1 MSENLPNKAVFQS
14 YIWTCAKYDFSPYE
28 KRIIYRLIEFAQR
41 WLEGIKIKDHM
52 HKIEPSDCGVN
63 ITMPVASILRDE
75 DDHNYAKAKA
85 AFTSLS
91 KKGAE
96 YEDDKIWFYTAII
109 EHPKIEKGT
118 GIATFHVYDP
128 IWRAALDFTKGF
140 KKYELITAMK
150 FKSVYAM
157 RFYELMS
164 GQTQPLFVSL
174 EGSDGLRERFCLQ
187 GKYERVNDF
196 KRYVIDAAKKELDES
211 SPYSFVA
218 KEEKE
223 GKKVIGWTLF
233 PVFFEDREDPALQE
247 QARMAKVTARLQ
259 LENNVYDYLKFS
271 FDFKSD
277 EVNKN
282 KKTLIEG
289 QVLYEY
295 SSSAANNGSGFEG
308 LADNT
313 YFWNITAGLAMFF
326 GRYLAI
332 VLQLAIAWSLLC
344 KKRMNESIGTLKTNN
359 IGFGVIVAFVV
370 YIFAALTFFPALAL
384 GPIAEHLSIWL
395 PV

>member
-1 MSENLPNKAVFQS
+1 MSENLPNKAIFQS

-164 GQTQPLFVSL
+164 GQTKPLFVSL

-218 KEEKE
+218 KEERKE
-223 GKKVIGWTLF
+223 RRSLAGPYSL
-233 PVFFEDREDPALQE
+233 
-247 QARMAKVTARLQ
+247 
-259 LENNVYDYLKFS
+259 YSLKT
-271 FDFKSD
+271 
-277 EVNKN
+277 E
-282 KKTLIEG
+282 KTLHYRNRRAWLKLRHG
-289 QVLYEY
+289 
-295 SSSAANNGSGFEG
+295 SSWRTTYMTTS
-308 LADNT
+308 NT
-313 YFWNITAGLAMFF
+313 PLTSSLMKSTRTRKPLSRGKTAS
-326 GRYLAI
+326 RI
-332 VLQLAIAWSLLC
+332 S
-344 KKRMNESIGTLKTNN
+344 
-359 IGFGVIVAFVV
+359 
-370 YIFAALTFFPALAL
+370 
-384 GPIAEHLSIWL
+384 
-395 PV
+395 

>member
-1 MSENLPNKAVFQS
+1 MVAYASTSESKVNNLPNKAVFQS

-28 KRIIYRLIEFAQR
+28 KRIIYRLIEYAQR

-128 IWRAALDFTKGF
+128 VWKAALDFTKGF
-140 KKYELITAMK
+140 KKYELVTAMK

-164 GQTQPLFVSL
+164 GQTKPLFVPL
-174 EGSDGLRERFCLQ
+174 EGPDGLRERFCLQ
-187 GKYERVNDF
+187 GKYKLTADF
-196 KRYVIDAAKKELDES
+196 RRYVIDAAKKELDEF

-247 QARMAKVTARLQ
+247 RARMANVTARLQ
-259 LENNVYDYLKFS
+259 MDGRVYDYFRYS
-271 FDFKSD
+271 FHFKS
-277 EVNKN
+277 EEINKN
-282 KKTLIEG
+282 KKAILDG
-289 QVLYEY
+289 QRRIP
-295 SSSAANNGSGFEG
+295 
-308 LADNT
+308 D
-313 YFWNITAGLAMFF
+313 FF
-326 GRYLAI
+326 GFLAEVGESARKTKVRNPKGYVI
-332 VLQLAIAWSLLC
+332 AAI
-344 KKRMNESIGTLKTNN
+344 KKK
-359 IGFGVIVAFVV
+359 
-370 YIFAALTFFPALAL
+370 LTEVPR
-384 GPIAEHLSIWL
+384 
-395 PV
+395 

>member
-28 KRIIYRLIEFAQR
+28 KRIIYRLIEFAQH
-41 WLEGIKIKDHM
+41 WLEGVKIKDHM
-52 HKIEPSDCGVN
+52 HKIEPTDCGVN
-63 ITMPVASILRDE
+63 ITMPVADILRDE
-75 DDHNYAKAKA
+75 TDNNYAKAKA

-96 YEDDKIWFYTAII
+96 YEDDEIWFYTAII
-109 EHPKIEKGT
+109 EHPKIKKGT
-118 GIATFHVYDP
+118 GIATFHVYEP
-128 IWRAALDFTKGF
+128 VWRAALDFTKGF
-140 KKYELITAMK
+140 KKYELVTAMK

-164 GQTQPLFVSL
+164 GQTTPLFVPL
-174 EGSDGLRERFCLQ
+174 ESSDGLRERFNLQ
-187 GKYERVNDF
+187 GKYERVNNF
-196 KRYVIDAAKKELDES
+196 RRKVIDVAKKELDKF

-247 QARMAKVTARLQ
+247 QARMAKVTARFQ

-277 EVNKN
+277 EINKN
-282 KKTLIEG
+282 KKALIEG
-289 QVLYEY
+289 Q
-295 SSSAANNGSGFEG
+295 NRIPNFMGFLGELKKG
-308 LADNT
+308 ARLAENPKG
-313 YFWNITAGLAMFF
+313 YVIG
-326 GRYLAI
+326 AI
-332 VLQLAIAWSLLC
+332 
-344 KKRMNESIGTLKTNN
+344 KRKLK
-359 IGFGVIVAFVV
+359 
-370 YIFAALTFFPALAL
+370 
-384 GPIAEHLSIWL
+384 EM
-395 PV
+395 

>member
-164 GQTQPLFVSL
+164 GQTKPLFVSL

-218 KEEKE
+218 KEERKE
-223 GKKVIGWTLF
+223 RRSLAGPYSL
-233 PVFFEDREDPALQE
+233 
-247 QARMAKVTARLQ
+247 
-259 LENNVYDYLKFS
+259 YSLKT
-271 FDFKSD
+271 
-277 EVNKN
+277 E
-282 KKTLIEG
+282 KTLHYRNRRAWLKLRHG
-289 QVLYEY
+289 
-295 SSSAANNGSGFEG
+295 SSWRTTYMTTSNSPLTSSLMKSTRTRKPLSRGKTASPISWGSWE
-308 LADNT
+308 N
-313 YFWNITAGLAMFF
+313 
-326 GRYLAI
+326 
-332 VLQLAIAWSLLC
+332 
-344 KKRMNESIGTLKTNN
+344 
-359 IGFGVIVAFVV
+359 
-370 YIFAALTFFPALAL
+370 
-384 GPIAEHLSIWL
+384 
-395 PV
+395 

>member
-187 GKYERVNDF
+187 ENT
-196 KRYVIDAAKKELDES
+196 KELMISRDMLSMQLKKNLMNPLHTPLLLRRKRKERRS
-211 SPYSFVA
+211 LAGPYS
-218 KEEKE
+218 
-223 GKKVIGWTLF
+223 L
-233 PVFFEDREDPALQE
+233 
-247 QARMAKVTARLQ
+247 
-259 LENNVYDYLKFS
+259 YSLKT
-271 FDFKSD
+271 
-277 EVNKN
+277 E
-282 KKTLIEG
+282 KTLHYRNKRAWLKLRHG
-289 QVLYEY
+289 
-295 SSSAANNGSGFEG
+295 SSWRTTYMTTSNSPLTSSLMKSTRTRKPLSRGKTASPISWGSWE
-308 LADNT
+308 N
-313 YFWNITAGLAMFF
+313 
-326 GRYLAI
+326 
-332 VLQLAIAWSLLC
+332 
-344 KKRMNESIGTLKTNN
+344 
-359 IGFGVIVAFVV
+359 
-370 YIFAALTFFPALAL
+370 
-384 GPIAEHLSIWL
+384 
-395 PV
+395 

>member
-1 MSENLPNKAVFQS
+1 MSENLPNKAIFQS

-140 KKYELITAMK
+140 KKY
-150 FKSVYAM
+150 
-157 RFYELMS
+157 
-164 GQTQPLFVSL
+164 
-174 EGSDGLRERFCLQ
+174 
-187 GKYERVNDF
+187 
-196 KRYVIDAAKKELDES
+196 
-211 SPYSFVA
+211 
-218 KEEKE
+218 
-223 GKKVIGWTLF
+223 
-233 PVFFEDREDPALQE
+233 
-247 QARMAKVTARLQ
+247 
-259 LENNVYDYLKFS
+259 
-271 FDFKSD
+271 
-277 EVNKN
+277 
-282 KKTLIEG
+282 
-289 QVLYEY
+289 
-295 SSSAANNGSGFEG
+295 
-308 LADNT
+308 
-313 YFWNITAGLAMFF
+313 
-326 GRYLAI
+326 
-332 VLQLAIAWSLLC
+332 
-344 KKRMNESIGTLKTNN
+344 
-359 IGFGVIVAFVV
+359 
-370 YIFAALTFFPALAL
+370 
-384 GPIAEHLSIWL
+384 
-395 PV
+395 